1 MRSPATQGADGH
13 SSAGASLLATV
24 ALAVRRSH
32 PNAGELAVLAYDF
45 RWGTIWDNRAELL
58 SGLWLTLE
66 VAGAAFVVACLLGL
80 AVALMRM
87 SPSPLLNRPAAWW
100 IALMRGVPLLVFL
113 YWLYFAAA
121 SRGWFALSE
130 FRAGVLALGLTGSG
144 YMAENY
150 RGALQSVDPGQRE
163 AAMAVGLGPG
173 WTFRSVVV
181 PQAARI
187 VLPPAINV
195 LIALLKGATIVSV
208 IGLADMFYVARTVS
222 FDTFSPFEL
231 YTAAAVIIIAVTLI
245 TAMCSWLL
253 ERHLARGDR

>member
-1 MRSPATQGADGH
+1 MI
-13 SSAGASLLATV
+13 
-24 ALAVRRSH
+24 
-32 PNAGELAVLAYDF
+32 AYDF
-45 RWGTIWDNRAELL
+45 RWSTIWDHRGELL
-58 SGLWLTLE
+58 GGLWLTLQ
-66 VAGAAFVVACLLGL
+66 VAVLAFALACVLGL
-80 AVALMRM
+80 PVAVLRM
-87 SPSPLLNRPAAWW
+87 SSSPLLNRPASWW
-100 IALMRGVPLLVFL
+100 IALMRGVPLIVML

-121 SRGWFALSE
+121 SRQWFALSE

-144 YMAENY
+144 YMAENF

-163 AAMAVGLGPG
+163 AAMAIGLASGAA
-173 WTFRSVVV
+173 FRWVIV

-231 YTAAAVIIIAVTLI
+231 YTAAAVIIIGVTLAI
-245 TAMCSWLL
+245 ALCSWLL
-253 ERHLARGDR
+253 ERHLARSAR